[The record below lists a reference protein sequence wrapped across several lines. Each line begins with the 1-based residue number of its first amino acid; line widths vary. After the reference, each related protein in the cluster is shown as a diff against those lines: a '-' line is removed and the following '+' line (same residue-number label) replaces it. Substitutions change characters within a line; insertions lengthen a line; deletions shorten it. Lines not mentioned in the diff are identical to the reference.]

1 MSKKQTR
8 RAIID
13 AAIAKK
19 YGWGFQPAKPKP
31 VSK

>member
-1 MSKKQTR
+1 VSKKQTR

-19 YGWGFQPAKPKP
+19 YGWGFGRTDRRRWW
-31 VSK
+31 